1 MRNNLKIELWQIEKL
16 TEQAIDNCQIINENY
31 KKILIIKSKLSDI
44 KTQIKD
50 IRKEIE
56 NV

>member
-16 TEQAIDNCQIINENY
+16 TEQAIDNCQIIDENY